1 MLGKF
6 EGANEFYRRLY
17 ELFVNAPLDEQIEDF
32 EKFAAFPEDQ
42 QVELLADLCAAI
54 AIGEEFVLVDDQ
66 GGVYTDEGQYHSY
79 LQKLIET
86 LKGASRPFLGFAQ
99 TRMMPLEYREE
110 NKASFH
116 LFLNPM
122 TSAQISQ
129 LTSFSLREIGVDYSA
144 REIADVCALLDGNPI
159 NVKLAMKAIYS
170 YGLSQ
175 FIADPSLLV
184 AWKRRRAEDFLSKIE
199 FTNGE
204 TQLMAILFDYRF
216 VTFEILR
223 GLVEGEIEELTAA
236 LRMLEEFCCVERRE
250 VLYVI
255 SAPIHDAIGRDKR
268 FQKPDIWKR
277 DLALKTRRRPSAC
290 CPI

>member
-1 MLGKF
+1 
-6 EGANEFYRRLY
+6 
-17 ELFVNAPLDEQIEDF
+17 
-32 EKFAAFPEDQ
+32 
-42 QVELLADLCAAI
+42 VELLADLCAAI
-54 AIGEEFVLVDDQ
+54 AIGEEFVLVDDR

-116 LFLNPM
+116 LFPNPM

-129 LTSFSLREIGVDYSA
+129 LTSFRLREIGVDYSA
-144 REIADVCALLDGNPI
+144 GQIADICALLDGNPI
-159 NVKLAMKAIYS
+159 NVKLAMKAIHS

-184 AWKRRRAEDFLSKIE
+184 AWKRRRAEDFLSKFE
-199 FTNGE
+199 FTNVE

-216 VTFEILR
+216 VIWYRSIAKNTERLLPYLKQQQWHRSSVANQTFLFPATFSRLTTSLWHKERIMRIGESMQLSSVSSRGSVNIIFQWKAGLKFFEFGVCRRLAFAMKKAYISRLR
-223 GLVEGEIEELTAA
+223 N
-236 LRMLEEFCCVERRE
+236 
-250 VLYVI
+250 
-255 SAPIHDAIGRDKR
+255 
-268 FQKPDIWKR
+268 
-277 DLALKTRRRPSAC
+277 
-290 CPI
+290 